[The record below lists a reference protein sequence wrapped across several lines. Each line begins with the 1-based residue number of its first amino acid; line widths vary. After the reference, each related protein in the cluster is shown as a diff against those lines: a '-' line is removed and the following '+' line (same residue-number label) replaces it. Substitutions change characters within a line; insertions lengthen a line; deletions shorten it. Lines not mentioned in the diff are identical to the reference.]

1 MSTSGLLELHAI
13 SQKILIS
20 GMYIN
25 KGYINVS
32 YSFFYI
38 IVVSISIHS
47 NLQFYA
53 VFFFSNQR
61 SSLNLMTL
69 VLTIHILVSAKT

>member
-1 MSTSGLLELHAI
+1 MSTSGLLELHAL

-38 IVVSISIHS
+38 IVVSISIQS
-47 NLQFYA
+47 NLQFHA
-53 VFFFSNQR
+53 VFFFFKPKVKFKFNDFGINYTHTS
-61 SSLNLMTL
+61 
-69 VLTIHILVSAKT
+69 KC